1 MTSTKPQPAGPRAQR
16 GLTLI
21 ELMVALAIAAIV
33 MAVAY
38 PSYLEQVRKG
48 RRAEAQAV
56 LLEATQFMER
66 FSTENLRYDRNR
78 AGVAV
83 ALPAALAKAPK
94 EGSARFYDVS
104 LKSVSQ
110 EAYTL
115 QAVPVGSHASDACG
129 TMTVTQ
135 TGAKSAAKADCWRR

>member
-1 MTSTKPQPAGPRAQR
+1 MKPRVRPAAPGAQE

-56 LLEATQFMER
+56 LMEATQFLER
-66 FSTENLRYDRNR
+66 YATENLRYDQNV

-83 ALPAALAKAPK
+83 ALPAQLAKAPK
-94 EGSARFYDVS
+94 EGAAKFYDVS
-104 LKSVSQ
+104 LLAVGANS
-110 EAYTL
+110 YTL
-115 QAVPVGSHASDACG
+115 RAVPTGASSGDACG
-129 TMTVTQ
+129 TLTVTH
-135 TGAKSAAKADCWRR
+135 TGVKSAARADCWKR

>member
-1 MTSTKPQPAGPRAQR
+1 MMASTICRRRHQGSR

-21 ELMVALAIAAIV
+21 ELMVALGIVAIL
-33 MAVAY
+33 MSVAY

-48 RRAEAQAV
+48 RRADAQAV

-66 FSTENLRYDRNR
+66 FATENLRYDRNR

-94 EGSARFYDVS
+94 DGTTRLYDIT
-104 LKSVSQ
+104 LQSVSQ
-110 EAYTL
+110 DAYVL
-115 QAVPVGSHASDACG
+115 AAVPTGKQAQDACG
-129 TMTVTQ
+129 TMTVTH
-135 TGAKSAAKADCWRR
+135 TGAKAAARADCWRR